1 MSADST
7 SESLDE
13 MRARNAAAPVSLEEM
28 LALNR
33 NVIEEFRAN
42 DGKVSGMFAKEPLL
56 LLTTTGAKTGET
68 RTNPLVHTLDGDRV
82 VIIASF
88 GGAPKHPAW
97 FLNIRANPEVTI
109 ELPDELAEEARSQG
123 LFAAGAVEAM
133 IRETLRRR
141 AAKELLEA
149 ADKLAAAEFPPL
161 TLAEIQ
167 EEVNAV
173 RAERRRR
180 ETGA

>member
-1 MSADST
+1 MSSDST

-33 NVIEEFRAN
+33 RVIDEFRAN
-42 DGKVSGMFAKEPLL
+42 DGKVTGMFANEPLL
-56 LLTTTGAKTGET
+56 LLTTTGAKSGER
-68 RTNPLVHTLDGDRV
+68 RTNPLVHTLDGDHV

-109 ELPDELAEEARSQG
+109 ELPAET
-123 LFAAGAVEAM
+123 F
-133 IRETLRRR
+133 T
-141 AAKELLEA
+141 
-149 ADKLAAAEFPPL
+149 
-161 TLAEIQ
+161 T
-167 EEVNAV
+167 NAIIPDGE
-173 RAERRRR
+173 ERRRIYDQHAAEMPRFAEYQAMTTR
-180 ETGA
+180 EIPVIVIPRP

>member
-1 MSADST
+1 MSSDPT
-7 SESLDE
+7 PESLDE

-33 NVIEEFRAN
+33 SVIQEFRAN
-42 DGKVSGMFAKEPLL
+42 DGRVSGMFANEPLL
-56 LLTTTGAKTGET
+56 LLTTTGAKSREK

-109 ELPDELAEEARSQG
+109 ELPG
-123 LFAAGAVEAM
+123 
-133 IRETLRRR
+133 ETFTSHALIP
-141 AAKELLEA
+141 EGE
-149 ADKLAAAEFPPL
+149 
-161 TLAEIQ
+161 
-167 EEVNAV
+167 
-173 RAERRRR
+173 ERRRIYDQHAAEMPRFAEYQAMTSR
-180 ETGA
+180 EIPVVVIPRP

>member
-1 MSADST
+1 MSADSS

-33 NVIEEFRAN
+33 TVIEEFRAN
-42 DGKVSGMFAKEPLL
+42 DGKVSGMFANEPLL
-56 LLTTTGAKTGET
+56 LLTTTGARSGEK

-97 FLNIRANPEVTI
+97 FLNIRASPEVTI
-109 ELPDELAEEARSQG
+109 ELPG
-123 LFAAGAVEAM
+123 
-133 IRETLRRR
+133 ET
-141 AAKELLEA
+141 
-149 ADKLAAAEFPPL
+149 F
-161 TLAEIQ
+161 TT
-167 EEVNAV
+167 NAIIPEGE
-173 RAERRRR
+173 ERRRIYDQHAAEMPRFAEYQAMTSR
-180 ETGA
+180 EIPVVVIPRP

>member
-1 MSADST
+1 MSADSS

-13 MRARNAAAPVSLEEM
+13 MRARNAAGPVSLEEM

-42 DGKVSGMFAKEPLL
+42 DGKVSGMFANEPLL
-56 LLTTTGAKTGET
+56 LLTTTGARTGET

-109 ELPDELAEEARSQG
+109 ELSG
-123 LFAAGAVEAM
+123 
-133 IRETLRRR
+133 ETFT
-141 AAKELLEA
+141 A
-149 ADKLAAAEFPPL
+149 
-161 TLAEIQ
+161 
-167 EEVNAV
+167 NALIPEGE
-173 RAERRRR
+173 ERRRIYDQHAAEMPRFAEYQAMTTR
-180 ETGA
+180 EIPVVVIPRP

>member
-1 MSADST
+1 MSSDST

-13 MRARNAAAPVSLEEM
+13 MRARNAAAPVSIEEM

-33 NVIEEFRAN
+33 KVIEQFRAN
-42 DGKVSGMFAKEPLL
+42 DGRVTGMFANEPLL
-56 LLTTTGAKTGET
+56 LLTTTGAKSGEK

-109 ELPDELAEEARSQG
+109 ELPGETFRSKTIIPEGEERQR
-123 LFAAGAVEAM
+123 
-133 IRETLRRR
+133 IY
-141 AAKELLEA
+141 
-149 ADKLAAAEFPPL
+149 DQHAAEMPRFADYQAM
-161 TLAEIQ
+161 TTREIP
-167 EEVNAV
+167 VV
-173 RAERRRR
+173 VIPRP
-180 ETGA
+180 

>member
-1 MSADST
+1 MSADSS

-33 NVIEEFRAN
+33 TVIEEFRAN
-42 DGKVSGMFAKEPLL
+42 DGKVSGMFANEPLL
-56 LLTTTGAKTGET
+56 LLTTTGAKSGEK

-97 FLNIRANPEVTI
+97 FLNIRANPEVTL
-109 ELPDELAEEARSQG
+109 ELPG
-123 LFAAGAVEAM
+123 
-133 IRETLRRR
+133 ETFT
-141 AAKELLEA
+141 A
-149 ADKLAAAEFPPL
+149 
-161 TLAEIQ
+161 
-167 EEVNAV
+167 NAV
-173 RAERRRR
+173 IPEGEERRRIYDQHAAEMPRFAEYQAMTSR
-180 ETGA
+180 EIPVVVIPRP

>member
-1 MSADST
+1 MSSDSEPT
-7 SESLDE
+7 LDE

-33 NVIEEFRAN
+33 NVIEEFRVN
-42 DGKVSGMFAKEPLL
+42 DGKVSGMFANEPLL
-56 LLTTTGAKTGET
+56 LLTTTGAKSGER

-109 ELPDELAEEARSQG
+109 ELPGETFTATALIP
-123 LFAAGAVEAM
+123 AGE
-133 IRETLRRR
+133 
-141 AAKELLEA
+141 
-149 ADKLAAAEFPPL
+149 
-161 TLAEIQ
+161 
-167 EEVNAV
+167 
-173 RAERRRR
+173 ERRRIYDQHAAQMPRFAEYQAMTSR
-180 ETGA
+180 EIPVVVIPRP

>member
-1 MSADST
+1 MSADSS

-42 DGKVSGMFAKEPLL
+42 DGKVSGRFASEPLL
-56 LLTTTGAKTGET
+56 LLTTTGAKTGEK

-82 VIIASF
+82 VIVASF

-109 ELPDELAEEARSQG
+109 ELPG
-123 LFAAGAVEAM
+123 
-133 IRETLRRR
+133 ETFT
-141 AAKELLEA
+141 A
-149 ADKLAAAEFPPL
+149 
-161 TLAEIQ
+161 
-167 EEVNAV
+167 NAIIPEGE
-173 RAERRRR
+173 ERRRIYDQHAAEMPRFSEYQTMTSR
-180 ETGA
+180 EIPVVVIPRP

>member
-1 MSADST
+1 MSSDPA

-13 MRARNAAAPVSLEEM
+13 MRARAAAAPVSLEEM

-42 DGKVSGMFAKEPLL
+42 DGKVSGMFANEPLL
-56 LLTTTGAKTGET
+56 LLTTTGAKSGEK

-109 ELPDELAEEARSQG
+109 ELPG
-123 LFAAGAVEAM
+123 
-133 IRETLRRR
+133 ET
-141 AAKELLEA
+141 
-149 ADKLAAAEFPPL
+149 F
-161 TLAEIQ
+161 TN
-167 EEVNAV
+167 NALIPEGE
-173 RAERRRR
+173 ERRRIYDQHSAEMPRFAEYQAMTSR
-180 ETGA
+180 EIPVVVIPRP

>member
-1 MSADST
+1 MSSDSNA
-7 SESLDE
+7 ESLDE

-42 DGKVSGMFAKEPLL
+42 DGKVSGMFANEPLL
-56 LLTTTGAKTGET
+56 LLTTTGAKSGEK

-109 ELPDELAEEARSQG
+109 ELPGETFTNNALIPTGEERQR
-123 LFAAGAVEAM
+123 
-133 IRETLRRR
+133 IY
-141 AAKELLEA
+141 
-149 ADKLAAAEFPPL
+149 DQHAAEMPRF
-161 TLAEIQ
+161 AEYQ
-167 EEVNAV
+167 AMTS
-173 RAERRRR
+173 R
-180 ETGA
+180 EIPVVVIPRP

>member
-1 MSADST
+1 MSPDST

-13 MRARNAAAPVSLEEM
+13 MRARNAAALVSLEEM

-42 DGKVSGMFAKEPLL
+42 NGKVSGMFANEPLL
-56 LLTTTGAKTGET
+56 LLTTTGAKSGEK

-109 ELPDELAEEARSQG
+109 ELPG
-123 LFAAGAVEAM
+123 
-133 IRETLRRR
+133 ETFT
-141 AAKELLEA
+141 
-149 ADKLAAAEFPPL
+149 ADAIIPEG
-161 TLAEIQ
+161 E
-167 EEVNAV
+167 
-173 RAERRRR
+173 ERRRIYAQHAAEMPRFAEYQAMTTR
-180 ETGA
+180 EIPVVVIPRP

>member
-1 MSADST
+1 MSADSS

-42 DGKVSGMFAKEPLL
+42 DGKVSGMFASEPLL
-56 LLTTTGAKTGET
+56 LLTTTGAKTGQK

-109 ELPDELAEEARSQG
+109 ELPG
-123 LFAAGAVEAM
+123 
-133 IRETLRRR
+133 ETFTET
-141 AAKELLEA
+141 AIIPEGE
-149 ADKLAAAEFPPL
+149 
-161 TLAEIQ
+161 
-167 EEVNAV
+167 
-173 RAERRRR
+173 ERRRIYDQHASEMPRFAEYQAMTTR
-180 ETGA
+180 EIPVVVIPRP

>member
-1 MSADST
+1 MSADSS

-42 DGKVSGMFAKEPLL
+42 DGKVSGMFANEPLL
-56 LLTTTGAKTGET
+56 LLTTTGAKSAEK

-109 ELPDELAEEARSQG
+109 ELPG
-123 LFAAGAVEAM
+123 
-133 IRETLRRR
+133 ETFT
-141 AAKELLEA
+141 A
-149 ADKLAAAEFPPL
+149 
-161 TLAEIQ
+161 
-167 EEVNAV
+167 NAIIPEGE
-173 RAERRRR
+173 ERRRIYDQHAAEMPRFAEYQAMTTR
-180 ETGA
+180 EIPVVVIPRP

>member
-1 MSADST
+1 MSSDPT

-42 DGKVSGMFAKEPLL
+42 EGKVSGMFANEPLL
-56 LLTTTGAKTGET
+56 LLTTTGARSGEK
-68 RTNPLVHTLDGDRV
+68 RTNPLVHTFDGDRV

-109 ELPDELAEEARSQG
+109 ELPG
-123 LFAAGAVEAM
+123 
-133 IRETLRRR
+133 ET
-141 AAKELLEA
+141 
-149 ADKLAAAEFPPL
+149 F
-161 TLAEIQ
+161 TN
-167 EEVNAV
+167 NALIPTGE
-173 RAERRRR
+173 ERRRIYDQHAAEMPRFAEYQAMTSR
-180 ETGA
+180 EIPVVVIPRP

>member
-1 MSADST
+1 MSADSS

-13 MRARNAAAPVSLEEM
+13 MRARNAAAPVSLVEM

-42 DGKVSGMFAKEPLL
+42 DGKVSGMFANEPLL

-109 ELPDELAEEARSQG
+109 ELPG
-123 LFAAGAVEAM
+123 
-133 IRETLRRR
+133 ETFT
-141 AAKELLEA
+141 A
-149 ADKLAAAEFPPL
+149 
-161 TLAEIQ
+161 
-167 EEVNAV
+167 NALIPEGE
-173 RAERRRR
+173 ERRRIYDQHAAEMPRFAEYQAMTTR
-180 ETGA
+180 EIPVVVIPRP

>member
-1 MSADST
+1 MSSEPT

-13 MRARNAAAPVSLEEM
+13 MRARNAAAPVSLDEM

-33 NVIEEFRAN
+33 RVIEEFRAN
-42 DGKVSGMFAKEPLL
+42 DGRVTGMFANEPLL
-56 LLTTTGAKTGET
+56 LLTTTGARSGEK

-109 ELPDELAEEARSQG
+109 ELPGETFTSNAIIPEGEERQR
-123 LFAAGAVEAM
+123 
-133 IRETLRRR
+133 IYDRH
-141 AAKELLEA
+141 
-149 ADKLAAAEFPPL
+149 AAEMPRF
-161 TLAEIQ
+161 AEYQ
-167 EEVNAV
+167 AMT
-173 RAERRRR
+173 AR
-180 ETGA
+180 EIPVVVIPRP